1 MKNHTSQ
8 PRKPLPALNKV
19 QKDTEGFEREFIVHI
34 PPGFKLDDVYID
46 AQDVSQQ
53 LKLCKRVVSNLR
65 KAGKLSYTH
74 LEKGKKIY
82 YFKQEIAARLKANT
96 VIGKHSLLR
105 KSGVN
110 NETAIFNLYDPV
122 KTF

>member
-19 QKDTEGFEREFIVHI
+19 QKNTEGLEREFIAHI

-65 KAGKLSYTH
+65 KAGKLSYTT
-74 LEKGKKIY
+74 LDKGKIY

-110 NETAIFNLYDPV
+110 NEATIFNLSDPL

>member
-8 PRKPLPALNKV
+8 PRKPLPAFNKI
-19 QKDTEGFEREFIVHI
+19 QKDTEGPQREFIVHI

-46 AQDVSQQ
+46 AQDVSEQ
-53 LKLCKRVVSNLR
+53 LKVCKRVVSNLR
-65 KAGKLSYTH
+65 KAGKLSYTT
-74 LEKGKKIY
+74 LDKGKIY

-96 VIGKHSLLR
+96 VIGKQSLLR

-110 NETAIFNLYDPV
+110 NEATIFNLFDPV